1 MIILGQDVSMKGAT
15 LIICFWLLLLLII
28 LVLMLRSWL
37 GRDKLEDYN
46 NIRWPPALA
55 DYPDYPDQPADHTD

>member
-1 MIILGQDVSMKGAT
+1 MIILGEDVSMKGAT

-28 LVLMLRSWL
+28 IVLMLRSWL

-46 NIRWPPALA
+46 TIRCPLPL
-55 DYPDYPDQPADHTD
+55 TILTILTKLMN

>member
-1 MIILGQDVSMKGAT
+1 MIILGEDVSMKGAT

-28 LVLMLRSWL
+28 IVLMLRSWL

-46 NIRWPPALA
+46 TIR
-55 DYPDYPDQPADHTD
+55 YPLPLTILTILTKLMN

>member
-15 LIICFWLLLLLII
+15 LIICFWLLLLFII

-37 GRDKLEDYN
+37 ARDKLEDYN
-46 NIRWPPALA
+46 TIRWPPAF
-55 DYPDYPDQPADHTD
+55 ADHSADHPD

>member
-15 LIICFWLLLLLII
+15 LIICFWLLLLVII
-28 LVLMLRSWL
+28 IVLMLRSWL

-46 NIRWPPALA
+46 TIRCPLPLL
-55 DYPDYPDQPADHTD
+55 TILTILTIG